1 MMHTITAAILAISVS
16 AFALSPCL
24 AADSTPAATET
35 KTDETAKPSGKKSSS
50 TGLPTRIAS
59 FVTGCA
65 VGVPVAI
72 VRKTGDEIAE
82 GTKDLL
88 GDTNNWFLMVP
99 AGILTVPFGCVSGSA
114 GGVLHG
120 VKNAWVNSGDEPFSK
135 DSFSLGDM

>member
-1 MMHTITAAILAISVS
+1 MTKTISAAILAMTVS

-24 AADSTPAATET
+24 AADSAAATPET
-35 KTDETAKPSGKKSSS
+35 KAPESTKPSSTKAGSS
-50 TGLPTRIAS
+50 TGLPTRVAS
-59 FVTGCA
+59 FLTGVTF
-65 VGVPVAI
+65 GVPVAI

-99 AGILTVPFGCVSGSA
+99 AGILTVPFGCVSGTA

-120 VKNAWVNSGDEPFSK
+120 VKNAWVNSDEPFSK